1 MGLAIFIPIGNRWPN
16 PSEGQ
21 VVFNKKQ
28 KSRGTRKTYK
38 RAMNLP
44 QILQSHPQLTHH
56 TLTNGFLQHHHRPHL
71 HPHQRGDPRRLRRP
85 GILRRISRPSVHPHR
100 PGDTGRIWWPGLL
113 RHRLSTLCSRL
124 TWPTLIFVHL
134 RMYHALNRSVL
145 QLLTLESW
153 FLVIIPT
160 TPFLRSSP
168 SICTTEKRIGMG
180 FGIIDIYISQP
191 AN

>member
-1 MGLAIFIPIGNRWPN
+1 MDSFTWFYLGVEFVPLPAQVINDCRAWTRMGLAIFIPIGNRWPN

-38 RAMNLP
+38 RARNLP
-44 QILQSHPQLTHH
+44 QILQSHTQLTHH

-100 PGDTGRIWWPGLL
+100 PGDTRRIWWPGLL

-124 TWPTLIFVHL
+124 TWPTLIFVRL
-134 RMYHALNRSVL
+134 CMYHTLNCGVL
-145 QLLTLESW
+145 QLLTPNHD
-153 FLVIIPT
+153 F
-160 TPFLRSSP
+160 
-168 SICTTEKRIGMG
+168 
-180 FGIIDIYISQP
+180 
-191 AN
+191 